1 MIMKRLYER
10 CHVQYYWLKED
21 RPDALEILQIVKAV
35 KEAYEAR
42 HKQKLEHNKAH
53 MEKIQKLSFRESPLG
68 LLWALARLYDEE
80 K

>member
-1 MIMKRLYER
+1 MIMKKFYER
-10 CHVQYYWLKED
+10 CHVQSYWLKED
-21 RPDALEILQIVKAV
+21 RLDALEILQLVKAV

-53 MEKIQKLSFRESPLG
+53 MEKIQKLSLRESPLG
-68 LLWALARLYDEE
+68 LLRVLAHLDNEE

>member
-1 MIMKRLYER
+1 
-10 CHVQYYWLKED
+10 
-21 RPDALEILQIVKAV
+21 LEILQLVKAV

-53 MEKIQKLSFRESPLG
+53 MEKIQKLSLRESPLG
-68 LLWALARLYDEE
+68 LLRVLAHVDNEE